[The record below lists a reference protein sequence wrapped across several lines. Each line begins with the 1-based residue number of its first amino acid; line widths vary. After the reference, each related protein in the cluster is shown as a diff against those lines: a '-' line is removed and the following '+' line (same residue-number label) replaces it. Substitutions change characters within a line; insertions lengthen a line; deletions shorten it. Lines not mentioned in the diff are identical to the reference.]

1 VTTIAEAKS
10 PEFVKREK
18 QPMKSIP
25 TVLLILLIILCACNK
40 SQPTQGPTV
49 NRLDKVDSAHV
60 KPINVLHKTFALKR
74 TASFEFQVPAHTAL
88 PRLHGTFQSSVPG
101 AGTDSASDDSAN
113 VDMVLLNADQYADFS
128 HGGSE
133 GTALYT
139 VEPTHDHEVDFL
151 LSPTQEDSATYYVVF
166 RNSPGGAP
174 SKQVKADFSL
184 TFGYQ

>member
-1 VTTIAEAKS
+1 
-10 PEFVKREK
+10 
-18 QPMKSIP
+18 MKSIP
-25 TVLLILLIILCACNK
+25 AALATLLLLLTACNK
-40 SQPTQGPTV
+40 SQPAASGPTV
-49 NRLDKVDSAHV
+49 NPLDKVDSAHV
-60 KPINVLHKTFALKR
+60 KPINFLHKTFALKK

-88 PRLHGTFQSSVPG
+88 PRLHGTFQSSVPQ
-101 AGTDSASDDSAN
+101 AGGESMSDDAAN
-113 VDMVLLNADQYADFS
+113 VDLVLLNADQYVDFS

-151 LSPTQEDSATYYVVF
+151 LSPTQEDSASYYVIF

>member
-1 VTTIAEAKS
+1 
-10 PEFVKREK
+10 
-18 QPMKSIP
+18 MKSIS
-25 TVLLILLIILCACNK
+25 TTLLSLLILLCACNK
-40 SQPTQGPTV
+40 SQPVSHEPTV
-49 NRLDKVDSAHV
+49 NQLDKVDSAHL
-60 KPINVLHKTFALKR
+60 KPINFLHKTFAVKK

-101 AGTDSASDDSAN
+101 AETDSRSDDSAN

-128 HGGSE
+128 HGSGE
-133 GTALYT
+133 GAALYT

-151 LSPTQEDSATYYVVF
+151 LSPAQEDSATYYVVF